1 VAEATKQRKAA
12 CSSCPW
18 VVDGDRAVHFD
29 PETLEKTVV
38 DSLRHG
44 NIHSCHSA
52 TEFMCSGYL
61 AFAEANLPG
70 RAYSL
75 QMVRIASR
83 LGMFDHSIINKDLN
97 VFASVKKMLADH
109 KKRSRRKY

>member
-29 PETLEKTVV
+29 PETLEKTIV
-38 DSLRHG
+38 DSLKRG
-44 NIHSCHSA
+44 NIHPCHSA

-61 AFAEANLPG
+61 AFAEASLPAG
-70 RAYSL
+70 ADSL

-83 LGMFDHSIINKDLN
+83 LRIFDYSMINKDLN

-109 KKRSRRKY
+109 KQRSKRKY